1 MISNTAQI
9 SEHPARI
16 EFRKI
21 SKSFGAV
28 QANKDVSIFVQDK
41 TIHGI
46 VGENGAGKSTTMKI
60 LYGMMMPDSG
70 ELLLDGKVCLFR
82 SPNDAVTQGIGM
94 VHQHFML
101 AESQTVLDNIVLG
114 AEFLSAPKRTLNQ
127 SWWRQFF
134 PIPRDK
140 ARKDLE
146 EIMTSS
152 GIHVPLNAIVDT
164 LPVGLQQRVEILKL
178 LYRKANILILDEPT
192 AVLTPQE
199 TTELFATLEKLREN
213 GRTILLISHKL
224 REIKAVTDFITVFR
238 GGKTVETLKTSETDE
253 RQLATLMVGRQFEL
267 EKTYERATPLQNDV
281 LTIKNFTNRT
291 SAENHLWH
299 LQQLSL
305 HVKAGE
311 IVGIAGVEGN
321 GQDALIALVNSPA
334 EFLNDYSLQSCEA
347 LTFCNEPITSR
358 CTAQSMRQRGL
369 AIVAPDRH
377 KQAILLQESL
387 ADNLFLGATNHGVEK
402 NLFYGPFLSYNAAAV
417 RASTLLSE
425 YHVKPDNPHALMSS
439 LSGGNQQKF
448 VCARE
453 LSKQPKLFIA
463 AHPTRGV
470 DIGAIEFIHQ
480 KIIEA
485 RNMGVGVLLISS
497 ELDELVGLSDR
508 IYVMFKGQI
517 SGHFVAPHFAKP
529 TIGEA
534 MGGRFLNESLNHE

>member
-1 MISNTAQI
+1 MST
-9 SEHPARI
+9 PRI

-28 QANKDVSIFVQDK
+28 QANNDVCFSVQAQ

-46 VGENGAGKSTTMKI
+46 VGENGAGKSTAMKM
-60 LYGMMMPDSG
+60 LYGMMSPDSG
-70 ELLLDGKVCLFR
+70 ELLLDGMACRFR
-82 SPNDAVTQGIGM
+82 SPNDAVMHGIGM

-101 AESQTVLDNIVLG
+101 AESQTVLDNIILG
-114 AEFLSAPKRTLNQ
+114 AEFFSAERQQLKH
-127 SWWRQFF
+127 SWWQQFL
-134 PIPRDK
+134 PIPRDN
-140 ARKDLE
+140 ARRALQA
-146 EIMTSS
+146 IMASS
-152 GIHVPLNAIVDT
+152 GIHVPLDSCVDT

-178 LYRKANILILDEPT
+178 LYRQANILILDEPT

-199 TTELFATLEKLREN
+199 TTEFFSMLKTLRES

-224 REIKAVTDFITVFR
+224 GEIKAVTNFVTVFR
-238 GGKTVETLKTSETDE
+238 GGKTVETLTTSETTE
-253 RQLATLMVGRQFEL
+253 GQLASLMVGRQFEM
-267 EKTYERATPLQNDV
+267 EKTYERNAPLQNDV

-291 SAENHLWH
+291 NASQHLWH
-299 LQQLSL
+299 LHQLSL

-321 GQDALIALVNSPA
+321 GQDALIALINSPS
-334 EFLNDYSLQSCEA
+334 EFLHNYPIQSCDS
-347 LTFCNEPITSR
+347 LTFCDAPLTSR
-358 CTAQSMRQRGL
+358 CSTESIRQRGL
-369 AIVAPDRH
+369 SIVAPDRH
-377 KQAILLQESL
+377 KQAVLLNESL
-387 ADNLFLGATNHGVEK
+387 ADNLFLGASDHGVEK
-402 NLFYGPFLSYNAAAV
+402 DLFNGPFLSHREATL
-417 RASTLLSE
+417 RASTLLTE
-425 YHVKPDNPHALMSS
+425 YKVKPQNPHASMAS
-439 LSGGNQQKF
+439 LSGGNQQKY

-497 ELDELVGLSDR
+497 ELDELVSLSDR
-508 IYVMFKGQI
+508 IYVMFKGQM
-517 SGHFVAPHFAKP
+517 SGHFVAPNFSKP

-534 MGGRFLNESLNHE
+534 MGGRFLNESFGHE